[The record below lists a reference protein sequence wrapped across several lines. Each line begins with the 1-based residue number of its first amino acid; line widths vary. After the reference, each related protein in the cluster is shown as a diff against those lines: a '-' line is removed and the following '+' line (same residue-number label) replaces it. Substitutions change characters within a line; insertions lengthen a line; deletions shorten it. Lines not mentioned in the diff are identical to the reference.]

1 MELGS
6 VRALKAEVRERVV
19 LPAVAEALAS
29 GRIGMAA
36 RSLST
41 ATRRQPGIA
50 LGVTRGRGKGDF
62 RLAIRVQRPALLAGP
77 ELVGRI
83 AEMAK
88 GEHDLR
94 VIGRVRKRAT
104 APKPWHQSRQRPLLL
119 GSSIG
124 HVDVTAG
131 TLGAVARHRRTDQA
145 VVLSNNHVL
154 ANEDRGEAGDPIL
167 QPGAA
172 DGGRQPGAVVG
183 RLLAAVPLRRNG
195 ANRVDA
201 AIGEL
206 DGRIRFDSR
215 TLTGL
220 GALAGVRAEP
230 LLPGDRVAKVGRTT
244 GLTRGR
250 VTAIEVDGVVV
261 GFETG
266 DLSFDGQIEVE
277 GEGGPFSAGGDSG
290 SLVVDSDLR
299 ACGLLFAGSQQG
311 GRNGLGLTFL
321 NEIAPVLRGL
331 GLSLDLAPAMA

>member
-19 LPAVAEALAS
+19 RPAMAEALAA

-36 RSLST
+36 RSLAT

-50 LGVTRGRGKGDF
+50 LGVTRGKGKQDY
-62 RLAIRVQRPALLAGP
+62 RLAIRVQRAALAGP

-88 GEHDLR
+88 GEHDVR
-94 VIGRVRKRAT
+94 VIGRVRKRAA
-104 APKPWHQSRQRPLLL
+104 APKPWHQSRQRPLLI
-119 GSSIG
+119 GASIG
-124 HVDVTAG
+124 HENVTAG
-131 TLGAVARHRRTDQA
+131 TLGAVAWHRRTDRA

-154 ANEDRGEAGDPIL
+154 ANEDRGQTGDPIL

-183 RLLAAVPLRRNG
+183 RLLAAVPLKPNG

-201 AIGEL
+201 DIGEI
-206 DGRIRFDSR
+206 DDRIRFDPR

-230 LLPGDRVAKVGRTT
+230 LLPGDMVAKVGRTT

-250 VTAIEVDGVVV
+250 VSAIEVDGVVV

-290 SLVVDSDLR
+290 SLIVDSDLR
-299 ACGLLFAGSQQG
+299 ACGLLFAGSGQG
-311 GRNGLGLTFL
+311 GRNGLGLTFV

>member
-6 VRALKAEVRERVV
+6 VRALKAEVEERVV
-19 LPAVAEALAS
+19 RPFVAEALAA

-36 RSLST
+36 RSLAT

-62 RLAIRVQRPALLAGP
+62 RLAIRIQRPALVGP

-83 AEMAK
+83 AEMAG

-94 VIGRVRKRAT
+94 VIGRVRKRAA
-104 APKPWHQSRQRPLLL
+104 APRPWHQSRQRPLLL

-131 TLGAVARHRRTDQA
+131 TLGAVAWHRRTDQA

-154 ANEDRGEAGDPIL
+154 ANEDRGGAGDPIL

-172 DGGRQPGAVVG
+172 DGGRRPGAVVG

-195 ANRVDA
+195 GNRVDA

-206 DGRIRFDSR
+206 DDRIRFDPR

-250 VTAIEVDGVVV
+250 VSAVEVDGVVV

-277 GEGGPFSAGGDSG
+277 GEGRPFSAGGDSG
-290 SLVVDSDLR
+290 SLIVDADLR
-299 ACGLLFAGSQQG
+299 ACGLLFAGSDRG
-311 GRNGLGLTFL
+311 GSRGLGLTFV

>member
-6 VRALKAEVRERVV
+6 VRALKAEVEERVV
-19 LPAVAEALAS
+19 RPFVAEALAS

-62 RLAIRVQRPALLAGP
+62 RLAIRVQRPALIGP

-83 AEMAK
+83 AEMAR

-94 VIGRVRKRAT
+94 VIGRVRKRAA

-131 TLGAVARHRRTDQA
+131 TLGAVAWHRRTDQA

-172 DGGRQPGAVVG
+172 DGGRRPGAVIG

-195 ANRVDA
+195 GNRVDA

-206 DGRIRFDSR
+206 DERIRFDAL

-220 GALAGVRAEP
+220 GALDGVRAEP

-250 VTAIEVDGVVV
+250 VSAVEVDGVVV

-277 GEGGPFSAGGDSG
+277 GVGGPFSAGGDSG

-299 ACGLLFAGSQQG
+299 ACGLLFAGSDRG
-311 GRNGLGLTFL
+311 GSGGLGLTFL